1 MKEIEEKALYSFYNG
16 MNCAQSVLTAYA
28 DYLNFDPKLALSVTN
43 GFGSG
48 MGKLQK
54 TCGVVTGSF
63 MALGIYNGAKYAD
76 NIEAR
81 SATNTMIKKFT
92 LDFKALH
99 GSLDCKSLLN
109 CDFSTEEGDKQFVDL
124 DLKKKVCSKCISG
137 SIKIVEAI
145 IGDK

>member
-28 DYLNFDPKLALSVTN
+28 DYLDFDPKLALHVTN

-63 MALGIYNGAKYAD
+63 MAMGIYNGAKHAD
-76 NIEAR
+76 NMVAR
-81 SATNTMIKKFT
+81 SETNKMIKQFT
-92 LDFKALH
+92 HDFKTLH

-109 CDFSTEEGDKQFVDL
+109 CDFSTEQGNKQFVDM
-124 DLKKKVCSKCISG
+124 DLKKKVCSKCISS

-145 IGDK
+145 IGNK